1 MDRAYPARA
10 EVSSTSREQPEGPT
24 LALVNLPPTAKQK
37 WSALAVVAVIVLA
50 LGILTPFAAAPLPR
64 IPGFV
69 PNLNSTISVTDLITA
84 LLLFA
89 QYSMYRSRALLVL
102 ATGYLFTAFIVIPHA
117 LTFPGAFSP
126 TGLLGAGLQ
135 TTAWLYT
142 FWHLGFAIALMLYAW
157 LNDEAPP
164 ALPTQEPIGL
174 TIVACVSV
182 TLGLVCALVWLTT
195 AGDRF
200 MPRLFVSPT
209 ETTTLGT
216 YTPRAVMAVSVLALI
231 FLWIRRRSVLD
242 LWLIVAAC
250 SLIGELAFSVV
261 RFSLGFY
268 ASRVF
273 SLVTSTIVLFILL
286 AESAR
291 LYARLADAHTA
302 LRRESPN
309 KMMNI
314 GAVVASLAHEV
325 RQPLTAIVMRA
336 DGAARDLERTPPKI
350 DKVRSALDHI
360 VADGERISQTFDN
373 IGDLFK
379 NGKRSRVA
387 IDVNSLAT
395 AALSILRDELKERRV
410 TARTDLMP
418 APPTIVG
425 HQGQLQEVLMN
436 LIRNAIEAMD
446 TVKTGPRML
455 TVKTRMQGEDSVAVI
470 VADTGPGIPP
480 EKIGAI
486 FDAFMTTKA
495 KGMGLGLAICRMI
508 AERHGGR
515 LEASSAASGGA
526 RFQMTLPG
534 EPTPGRDEAQN

>member
-1 MDRAYPARA
+1 MI
-10 EVSSTSREQPEGPT
+10 
-24 LALVNLPPTAKQK
+24 NLPPTAKQK
-37 WSALAVVAVIVLA
+37 WSALAVVAVIVVA
-50 LGILTPFAAAPLPR
+50 LGLLAPFSVTPLPR
-64 IPGFV
+64 IPAFV
-69 PNLNSTISVTDLITA
+69 PNLNATISVTDLITA

-135 TTAWLYT
+135 TAAWLYT

-157 LNDEAPP
+157 LKDEAPP
-164 ALPTQEPIGL
+164 ARAAQSPIGL
-174 TIVACVSV
+174 TIAACVSI
-182 TLGLVCALVWLTT
+182 TFGFVCTLVWLTT

-200 MPRLFVSPT
+200 MPRLFVSQT
-209 ETTTLGT
+209 ELSALGSYVPST
-216 YTPRAVMAVSVLALI
+216 VMAVSVLAFIL
-231 FLWIRRRSVLD
+231 LWVRRRSVLD
-242 LWLIVAAC
+242 LWLMVVAS
-250 SLIGELAFSVV
+250 SLIGELALTVV

-302 LRRESPN
+302 LRGESSN

-336 DGAARDLERTPPKI
+336 DSAARDLERKPPNI
-350 DKVRSALDHI
+350 QKVRPALAHI

-379 NGKRSRVA
+379 NGKRSRAA
-387 IDVNSLAT
+387 IDVNDLT
-395 AALSILRDELKERRV
+395 IGALRILRDDLKTHRV

-418 APPTIVG
+418 APPTIIG

-446 TVKTGPRML
+446 TVKAGPRIL
-455 TVKTRMQGEDSVAVI
+455 TLGTRMHGEDYVAI
-470 VADTGPGIPP
+470 VVEDTGPGIAPG
-480 EKIGAI
+480 KIDAI

-495 KGMGLGLAICRMI
+495 KGMGMGLAICRMI

-515 LEASSAASGGA
+515 LEASSAKSGGA
-526 RFQMTLPG
+526 RFQMTLPV
-534 EPTPGRDEAQN
+534 EPTLGGDEAQT

>member
-1 MDRAYPARA
+1 MRA
-10 EVSSTSREQPEGPT
+10 ETGAAGREQPEGPP
-24 LALVNLPPTAKQK
+24 LALINLPPTAKQK
-37 WSALAVVAVIVLA
+37 WSAFAAVAVIVLA
-50 LGILTPFAAAPLPR
+50 LGILAPFSATPLPR
-64 IPGFV
+64 IPAFI
-69 PNLNSTISVTDLITA
+69 PNLNATISVTDLITA

-89 QYSMYRSRALLVL
+89 QFSIYRSRAVLLL

-126 TGLLGAGLQ
+126 TGLLGAGPQ
-135 TTAWLYT
+135 TTAWLYI
-142 FWHLGFAIALMLYAW
+142 FWHLTFAIGLILYAW
-157 LNDEAPP
+157 LKDEAPP
-164 ALPTQEPIGL
+164 PQAARNPIGV
-174 TIVACVSV
+174 TIAACVSV

-200 MPRLFVSPT
+200 MPRLFVTPT
-209 ETTTLGT
+209 ELTTLGT
-216 YTPRAVMAVSVLALI
+216 YTPSAVMAVSALALI
-231 FLWIRRRSVLD
+231 VLWLRRRSVLD
-242 LWLIVAAC
+242 LWLIVVAS
-250 SLIGELAFSVV
+250 SLIGELALTVV

-286 AESAR
+286 AESTR
-291 LYARLADAHTA
+291 LYARLAEAHMA
-302 LRRESPN
+302 LRRESAN

-336 DGAARDLERTPPKI
+336 DVAARDLERTPPRI
-350 DKVRSALDHI
+350 EKVQSALDHI

-387 IDVNSLAT
+387 IDVNDLAMAT
-395 AALSILRDELKERRV
+395 LRILRDDLREHRV
-410 TARTDLMP
+410 MARTDLMP
-418 APPTIVG
+418 DPPTIVG

-446 TVKTGPRML
+446 TVKAGPRIL
-455 TVKTRMQGEDSVAVI
+455 TLKTYMHGGDCIVIAVE
-470 VADTGPGIPP
+470 DTGPGIAPD
-480 EKIGAI
+480 KIDAI

-515 LEASSAASGGA
+515 LEASSAESGGA
-526 RFQMTLPG
+526 RFQMTLPV
-534 EPTPGRDEAQN
+534 EQAPGRDEGQR